1 MSGIYTFV
9 TNMNKGELD
18 PQMMG
23 RFDLAAYYNGLAE
36 ATNVLSLPQG
46 GVRKR
51 PGMKFLDDPSQVFL
65 RMESFINANG
75 DEFILAFSAGRIYFY
90 RNEARVTN
98 INGSGLDYIVTPYN
112 TGDFIRELDFIQ
124 SSDSAVIV
132 HKNQEPYILVT
143 TGLSTW
149 TLAPASLVNIPSAD
163 FDDALSPTPT
173 DNIQDVQFIDIYDG
187 SVITLTLN
195 GETTGPIAIS
205 PYASPSATAN
215 NIRSALQALNVVGG
229 SGVSVTSEAFQTYRV
244 TFEGRA
250 ANDWDLMIGVLV
262 VFVPVVPDSDEEILI
277 SEIQAGS
284 PRKEPVWS
292 ATRGWPATATFHE
305 GRLWFGGSAARPATI
320 WGSRV
325 GDFFN
330 FDNGTGLDD
339 EGITA
344 VLDND
349 QANRITAIF
358 SSRSFQIFTT
368 KAEFYVPESPITPSN
383 ISIKTQGRHGS
394 KRVAPVSVDG
404 STVFVQ
410 ATGKVLNS
418 FFFINELQANQ
429 TESLSIMAPHL
440 INNPNY
446 LRTKLGTENDD
457 ANYIYLLGESN
468 NQLEAQDM
476 TVFNTLGSQDVIAFT
491 RWSTE
496 GTILGGAV
504 ADGKMHFIVSR
515 GVNKTY
521 IEVEDIEMN
530 TDSGVRQFVASGGV
544 LGGLSHLE
552 GRTVKIKV
560 SGAVQDDQ
568 VVSGGQITFSQ
579 GVGIVEA
586 GLPYFPKIQTM
597 PINIQGLPGGPNYAR
612 KKRIMR
618 AAVNVYESN
627 GVIVNGQRL
636 ADKTIG
642 QNQFDSPA
650 PQTGLKR
657 IHLSGWSLEAQLEI
671 TQDTPMFWQILS
683 IGMEVK
689 S

>member
-51 PGMKFLDDPSQVFL
+51 PGMKFLDDPGQVFL

-98 INGSGLDYIVTPYN
+98 INGSGLDYIVSPYT
-112 TGDFIRELDFIQ
+112 TGAFIRELDFIQ

-132 HKNQEPYILVT
+132 HKNQEPYILIT
-143 TGLSTW
+143 TNFTEW
-149 TLAPASLVNIPSAD
+149 TLAPASISNIPQSD
-163 FDDALSPTPT
+163 FNDASSPTPT
-173 DNIQDVQFIDIYDG
+173 DEIQEVTFQNLTDSGRVQLG
-187 SVITLTLN
+187 MN
-195 GETTGPIAIS
+195 GETTRHVTLVS
-205 PYASPSATAN
+205 NTNTTAN
-215 NIRSALQALNVVGG
+215 NIRSALQALPSIGND
-229 SGVSVTSEAFQTYRV
+229 GVSVVYSGTPGRYIITFSANSAISWDIMSASVIYQSDIDRDSGSASITVVQTQ
-244 TFEGRA
+244 
-250 ANDWDLMIGVLV
+250 
-262 VFVPVVPDSDEEILI
+262 S
-277 SEIQAGS
+277 GS
-284 PRKEPVWS
+284 TRLEPIWS
-292 ATRGWPATATFHE
+292 ATRGWPSTATFHE
-305 GRLWFGGSAARPATI
+305 GRLWFGGSATRPATI

-418 FFFINELQANQ
+418 FYFINELQANQ

-446 LRTKLGTENDD
+446 LRTKLGTANDD

-515 GVNKTY
+515 GANKTY

-552 GRTVKIKV
+552 GRTVKVKV

-579 GVGIVEA
+579 DVGIVEA
-586 GLPYFPKIQTM
+586 GLPYFPKILTM

-642 QNQFDSPA
+642 QNQFDSPT